1 MKSIFA
7 KYVITFTVLLL
18 VSFLLLLFIVDSV
31 VSNFSL
37 RAGRRDT
44 RGVAAACAENLG
56 ETYAA
61 SGSEDF
67 RDFIQAG
74 TATGAQGQGYIH
86 RLLNAI
92 MTNFED
98 MTVYVTDASGG
109 FIFST
114 GKAADTAPPVGT
126 AILSDEELAV
136 LKGETE
142 SETETETET
151 ESESPTSSP
160 RGTHNAGG
168 EDGLS
173 ENVAEAAERFGSL
186 APASLFQQ
194 FEDCTPTGLEGSY
207 ECSGPEVGQVQ
218 FFDSQS
224 KAASTTQL
232 LTELRSSRVVE
243 DTGRHVVGWSTLGTT
258 AVITVVDNELGLV
271 MQQLVSS
278 DIVDPEERIE
288 ELGLVEDVAETTT
301 APSRDDAADAE
312 FSNAEERREA

>member
-1 MKSIFA
+1 MPHNR
-7 KYVITFTVLLL
+7 L
-18 VSFLLLLFIVDSV
+18 
-31 VSNFSL
+31 
-37 RAGRRDT
+37 T
-44 RGVAAACAENLG
+44 RTAVFAAAVALTAGLSACADGDEVE
-56 ETYAA
+56 ETTVA
-61 SGSEDF
+61 ET
-67 RDFIQAG
+67 
-74 TATGAQGQGYIH
+74 TATQ
-86 RLLNAI
+86 
-92 MTNFED
+92 TS
-98 MTVYVTDASGG
+98 TTPDATPTTSATP
-109 FIFST
+109 ST
-114 GKAADTAPPVGT
+114 TPTA
-126 AILSDEELAV
+126 
-136 LKGETE
+136 
-142 SETETETET
+142 ETETET

-194 FEDCTPTGLEGSY
+194 FDDCTPTGLEGSY

-278 DIVDPEERIE
+278 DIVEPEERIK
-288 ELGLVEDVAETTT
+288 ELGLIEETEETTT
-301 APSRDDAADAE
+301 SPSRDDASDAE
-312 FSNAEERREA
+312 FSNADERREA

>member
-1 MKSIFA
+1 MPHNR
-7 KYVITFTVLLL
+7 L
-18 VSFLLLLFIVDSV
+18 
-31 VSNFSL
+31 
-37 RAGRRDT
+37 T
-44 RGVAAACAENLG
+44 RTAVFAAAVALTAGLSACADGDEVE
-56 ETYAA
+56 ETTVA
-61 SGSEDF
+61 ET
-67 RDFIQAG
+67 
-74 TATGAQGQGYIH
+74 TATQ
-86 RLLNAI
+86 
-92 MTNFED
+92 TS
-98 MTVYVTDASGG
+98 TTPDAAPTT
-109 FIFST
+109 ST
-114 GKAADTAPPVGT
+114 TPTTTPT
-126 AILSDEELAV
+126 
-136 LKGETE
+136 
-142 SETETETET
+142 TETET
-151 ESESPTSSP
+151 ESESESESPTSTP
-160 RGTHNAGG
+160 RGTQNASEG
-168 EDGLS
+168 DGLA

-186 APASLFQQ
+186 APASLFEK
-194 FEDCTPTGLEGSY
+194 FDDCTPTGLEGSY

-288 ELGLVEDVAETTT
+288 ELGLVEDVAKTTT

>member
-1 MKSIFA
+1 MPHNR
-7 KYVITFTVLLL
+7 L
-18 VSFLLLLFIVDSV
+18 
-31 VSNFSL
+31 
-37 RAGRRDT
+37 T
-44 RGVAAACAENLG
+44 RTAVFAAAVALTAGLSACADGG
-56 ETYAA
+56 EVEET
-61 SGSEDF
+61 
-67 RDFIQAG
+67 
-74 TATGAQGQGYIH
+74 
-86 RLLNAI
+86 
-92 MTNFED
+92 
-98 MTVYVTDASGG
+98 
-109 FIFST
+109 
-114 GKAADTAPPVGT
+114 TAPETT
-126 AILSDEELAV
+126 AAQTSTSPDAAP
-136 LKGETE
+136 TT
-142 SETETETET
+142 SATPSTTPTAETETET

-194 FEDCTPTGLEGSY
+194 FDDCTPTGLEGSY

-278 DIVDPEERIE
+278 DIVEPEERIK
-288 ELGLVEDVAETTT
+288 ELGLIEETEETTT
-301 APSRDDAADAE
+301 SPSRDDASDAE
-312 FSNAEERREA
+312 FSNADERREA